1 MNKYKVIP
9 LSREYITQQASNIRK
24 ATQTENIFVFPIERI
39 IETLLECMGGNLEI
53 LEDHELPSNIPART
67 ISYVNDNSNNNLPYT
82 NTIQVKESVYVGATL
97 GNPEDRFTL
106 AHEMG
111 HAFLF
116 HGYIN
121 NNYVCKEE
129 EEIPTK
135 EDPEWQADT
144 FAKELLAPSYLFN
157 GRNHEEIA
165 IKCKLPLKY
174 ALQQSDLV
182 IVESFIKYELDPNL
196 GQVFKNKNYVVNY
209 PEIPFPLD
217 QLLLIPSNAPI
228 FRKLIIKK

>member
-1 MNKYKVIP
+1 MYGKKGKPY
-9 LSREYITQQASNIRK
+9 
-24 ATQTENIFVFPIERI
+24 
-39 IETLLECMGGNLEI
+39 LEI

-144 FAKELLAPSYLFN
+144 FAKELLAPSYFFTIFDPIFL
-157 GRNHEEIA
+157 A
-165 IKCKLPLKY
+165 KVCKTPIKYVKE
-174 ALQQSDLV
+174 QSDYILAKE
-182 IVESFIKYELDPNL
+182 IIESGLKKSHIKKSDYI
-196 GQVFKNKNYVVNY
+196 VNY
-209 PEIPFPLD
+209 QEIPYPFE
-217 QLLLIPSNAPI
+217 QLLLIPLNSP
-228 FRKLIIKK
+228 FYKKLRIPPK